1 MRMKNYLKMFVAMV
15 AMFATMACGEDLPPQ
30 DGPKDDVPL
39 CKVSAEVVAIT
50 DAALEF
56 TITSE
61 SADEVRYIF
70 AESSET
76 APTKEAIIAEG
87 VEVEANATVNVK
99 FEDLASSTK
108 YTLHVAAKNS
118 VDFVYAFQEAETEE
132 AGSLEPTISI
142 VLGECGETTAK
153 FTVTTT
159 NAANVS
165 YLVCDL
171 LSADPEMPVGE
182 LPTAEEVFAAGEAIE
197 ANVAAEVEV
206 VNLEAGNQYFIVVAA
221 EGDGGAVVESEVF
234 NTSYVAPVLSASLT
248 EDIGYDYAVFNVVAE
263 NVAEVKYVCIKAGSR
278 DVTVEQVLKNGTT
291 VESSSVKVEGLAEI
305 TAYELYVAA
314 KGLNGDVVMADVLTF
329 TTLKNIVVYTMS
341 ASTMG
346 SAYQYTA
353 ENWYLTFV
361 DDANGYTLNL
371 DFYVDA
377 SNKYLP
383 SGEYPLGGFNA
394 GEISSVYTSFMF
406 TPQDISTTQFSSGGV
421 KVVATPDQETRK
433 INYEISGEL
442 FFADGNSV
450 VLDFNGL
457 IYGIELPEE
466 VQGAPEGAY
475 VFEVSPETSMPKRVH
490 GSSLKDGEYY
500 IKFYD
505 KNWSEL
511 TLDIYVDP
519 ALCNNGSDGLPA
531 GTYTIAD
538 GSLDTYSNVTLY
550 NPYFGGNFTE
560 AELQVSVDGDVYTF
574 TLLGTAESDS
584 TSKLIYMTYT
594 GEVNEMVK

>member
-15 AMFATMACGEDLPPQ
+15 AMLATMACGEDLPPQ
-30 DGPKDDVPL
+30 DGPKDDIPL

-159 NAANVS
+159 KAANVS

-171 LSADPEMPVGE
+171 LSADPEMPEGE

-206 VNLEAGNQYFIVVAA
+206 VNLEAGNQYLIVVAA

-406 TPQDISTTQFSSGGV
+406 TPQDISPTQFSSGGV